1 MSLQVKLINNRPV
14 NSNSFVI
21 FDKDV
26 NNECIV
32 VDPGTADCLELERFL
47 SELSLTPIKIV
58 LTHEHFDH
66 CWGCNYLQNKY
77 NIPIVC
83 SKLCASRVRHHKTNY
98 SVFYNPL
105 ASFDINGEIKA
116 IGDGVTLDFYRHN
129 LKFMIVQGHTD
140 SSMVIELENH
150 LFTGDALI
158 NGLKTVTKL
167 PGGSKQKAIES
178 HSFFESYKGK
188 GFLVHPGHLEEFYL
202 DECNLVEILK

>member
-14 NSNSFVI
+14 NSNSFIVY
-21 FDKDV
+21 DKDV
-26 NNECIV
+26 NNECFVI
-32 VDPGTADCLELERFL
+32 DPGTDDCLELEQFL
-47 SELSLTPIKIV
+47 SEESLIPVKIV

-66 CWGCNYLQNKY
+66 CWGCNFLQNKY
-77 NIPIVC
+77 NVPIVC
-83 SKLCASRVRHHKTNY
+83 SELCASRVRHHKTNY

-116 IGDGVTLDFYRHN
+116 IADGETVLFNGHN

-140 SSMVIELENH
+140 SSMVIELEKH

-178 HSFFESYKGK
+178 RSFFEEYNGK
-188 GFLVHPGHLEEFYL
+188 GVLVHPGHLEEFIL
-202 DECNLVEILK
+202 DDCNITEILK